1 MVARIRVMPGC
12 KLMISGSF
20 VIIGAEITRIID
32 KPSIP
37 GKLFGIISGGK
48 FI

>member
-1 MVARIRVMPGC
+1 LVARIRIMPGSMC
-12 KLMISGSF
+12 AISVSYS
-20 VIIGAEITRIID
+20 IIGAEITRIID

>member
-1 MVARIRVMPGC
+1 MPCG

-20 VIIGAEITRIID
+20 AIIGAEITRIID

-37 GKLFGIISGGK
+37 GKLFRIIAGGK

>member
-1 MVARIRVMPGC
+1 MQGGPYA
-12 KLMISGSF
+12 ISCSF
-20 VIIGAEITRIID
+20 AIIGAEITRIID

-37 GKLFGIISGGK
+37 GKLFRIIAGGK